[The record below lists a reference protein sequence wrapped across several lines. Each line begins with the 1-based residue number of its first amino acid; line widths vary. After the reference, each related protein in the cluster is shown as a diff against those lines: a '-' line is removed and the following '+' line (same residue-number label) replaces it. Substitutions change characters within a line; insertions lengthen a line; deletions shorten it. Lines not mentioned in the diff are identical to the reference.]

1 MQIIIKKPHLDIY
14 SKEGKGRLTIDIEEG
29 EVNHLL
35 WYEIPI
41 AFVDYI
47 TTEVADTF
55 VVAYLLYAMQ
65 RGYDIVPELPL
76 SSHLLATVNEYLIP
90 FLGRINKELYPIS
103 VVAEEYTGTFDGKHC
118 GTGIS
123 CGVDSLSTVIYH
135 GIEENVKSR
144 KIDTLTLLNTGYYGH
159 DEGNSTHYQTY
170 ISQSEN
176 FCKEFGYNFLTV
188 DSNISN
194 LTRYDFLSSH
204 TYLTCSTI
212 LLFQKYFHTYYY
224 ASGYPVFNF
233 EPNFKDPAYYDTF
246 LLNCISTASLDF
258 VSSCSIFSR
267 IEKTKLIAA
276 HPGVM
281 NHLYVCLS
289 GDATHNCA
297 KCEKCV
303 RTMLALE
310 AIGHQD
316 VIADVFDAE
325 IYRKNRIRYLSYMLR
340 KRKTK
345 IYYKEIYETMQQ
357 NNISIPLF
365 AHINIIPCQFE
376 LMGMKSWIKNIV
388 KSNSTVEGF
397 ARRLMSK

>member
-1 MQIIIKKPHLDIY
+1 MNSDNW
-14 SKEGKGRLTIDIEEG
+14 RLTVQITRGADS
-29 EVNHLL
+29 HTL
-35 WYEIPI
+35 WYDIPSS
-41 AFVDYI
+41 FVDYLSI
-47 TTEVADTF
+47 EVADTF

-65 RGYDIVPELPL
+65 HRYDIVTEQPV
-76 SSHLLATVNEYLIP
+76 SSHLLAMLNEYLIP
-90 FLGRINKELYPIS
+90 FLCGINKNLHPMKVI
-103 VVAEEYTGTFDGKHC
+103 AQEYTGSFNGNHC

-123 CGVDSLSTVIYH
+123 CGIDSLSTVIYH
-135 GIEENVKSR
+135 GLEEQVKSR
-144 KIDTLTLLNTGYYGH
+144 KVDTLTLLNTGYYGH
-159 DEGNSTHYQTY
+159 GEGNSEHYLSY
-170 ISQSEN
+170 VSQSEQ
-176 FCKEFGYNFLTV
+176 FCKEFGYTFLTV
-188 DSNISN
+188 DSNVSN
-194 LTRYDFLSSH
+194 LTQYDFLSAH

-246 LLNCISTASLDF
+246 LLNCISTGSLDF
-258 VSSCSIFSR
+258 VSSCNIFSR
-267 IEKTKLIAA
+267 VEKTKLIAA
-276 HPGVM
+276 HPSVM

-310 AIGHQD
+310 AIGRQD
-316 VIADVFDAE
+316 VITDVFDAE

-340 KRKTK
+340 KRKKK
-345 IYYKEIYETMQQ
+345 IYYKEIYETMRQ
-357 NNISIPLF
+357 NNIAIPLF

-388 KSNSTVEGF
+388 KSNSTVERF
-397 ARRLMSK
+397 ARRLMSD